1 MANNNN
7 NNNNKGVSAAA
18 APLFRGRLMRDI
30 NELCKPPSYPN
41 IKLHPPVDELDGNM
55 SDACLL
61 LTTKVYGSMPLHLS
75 VDFPA
80 NYPVA
85 PPRISMDTPGVS
97 HPNVFGTYICASIL
111 NTSEGYTSAYTLKGI
126 AIQLLSFF
134 SSDTIEQ
141 TGGYVVKLDRYQQD
155 SAEELRAQ
163 QRLRE
168 VDGTINSRHHFKCR
182 RCCYNTRD
190 LASMLRAAGV
200 EPQPVV
206 ESVPKPESEGKD
218 VVMGE
223 AAAVET
229 PKSPAPEPQ
238 GPSFPHN
245 LTGRSLEILT
255 DDVLLLIL
263 EKLDTTAINKF
274 VAASNRVRQLVE
286 YHDILRQRELQ
297 CFCLKSSYIKSDLG
311 VGVSTLLRGTYKRGL
326 ESEFDLLSRDAFATL
341 KVRRSVQSI
350 EFDHWLPLPLSRRHW
365 LRVRNDVVVALEAIG
380 EDVLPPSKK
389 PYYKSEQAGAG
400 QPRYVRGEKKGRGP
414 TPKQLLELRQP
425 SKVAPKPESLT
436 RATEVLLSFMT
447 QIVVRLNEDVDKLKD
462 QQSNVDPWSY
472 GETWA
477 DHPSKPAKS
486 TLRFASEKAIE
497 SYFHLFHLLV
507 CLAAEHPQVAADAN
521 RRLRSF
527 YVDNQHSK
535 TDCPNLGMLLVAL
548 LIADDSAIGVNKQTG
563 GGPGTREDLLKSI
576 ITEAIT
582 RNVVW
587 LLDSKGAGRAELVH
601 LEPNDTVSVYRLH
614 HSFVGSQT
622 SYRLLMFMELFRRT
636 ARPAGQTLEEV
647 RDGLY
652 QRHGAPPAGAASHLA
667 AEVRRLQTIDKWPD
681 FLQAMGVS
689 VPSQSSFC
697 NVLRKAVRD
706 SMARGYS
713 VWGLTASEA
722 QSLRE
727 FHEDAFVQG
736 PNWKPPTMMAKERAA
751 ARQNGGRGGRGGRG
765 RGGRGGHGA
774 GERTRPG
781 TIDDALRDMAEER
794 YRHLARNP
802 ADGPRWTSISASER
816 DSAVY
821 VKWRLQTKEVSFF
834 PGGAGREARD
844 AQRRARA
851 NQW

>member
-1 MANNNN
+1 MTSNNT
-7 NNNNKGVSAAA
+7 GVSAVA

-41 IKLHPPVDELDGNM
+41 IKLHPPVTETDGRM
-55 SDACLL
+55 SEACLL
-61 LTTKVYGSMPLHLS
+61 LTTKIYGSMPLHLS
-75 VDFPA
+75 VQFPE

-85 PPRISMDTPGVS
+85 PPRISMNTPGVS

-141 TGGYVVKLDRYQQD
+141 TTGHVVKLQRYQQYT
-155 SAEELRAQ
+155 AEETLAR
-163 QRLRE
+163 QRLRPA
-168 VDGTINSRHHFKCR
+168 DGTTSSQHHFECT
-182 RCCYNTRD
+182 RCCYNSWDRS
-190 LASMLRAAGV
+190 AMLRAAGV
-200 EPQPVV
+200 EPQPAV
-206 ESVPKPESEGKD
+206 ESKPESEAGD
-218 VVMGE
+218 VIMTE
-223 AAAVET
+223 APKLPLAA
-229 PKSPAPEPQ
+229 SLN
-238 GPSFPHN
+238 S
-245 LTGRSLEILT
+245 RSIDMLT

-263 EKLDTTAINKF
+263 KELDNTDINKF
-274 VAASNRVRQLVE
+274 VAASDRVRQLVE

-297 CFCLKSSYIKSDLG
+297 CFCLKSSYLKSDLG

-326 ESEFDLLSRDAFATL
+326 ESEFDLLSREAFSTL

-365 LRVRNDVVVALEAIG
+365 LRVRNDVVVALKAIG
-380 EDVLPPSKK
+380 EDVLPASKK
-389 PYYKSEQAGAG
+389 PRNKSGRNGAAG
-400 QPRYVRGEKKGRGP
+400 QSHNGWGEEKKERGL
-414 TPKQLLELRQP
+414 TPKQLVELRKP
-425 SKVAPKPESLT
+425 SKKSPTPESLT

-462 QQSNVDPWSY
+462 DQRDFDPWAYS
-472 GETWA
+472 ESWA
-477 DHPSKPAKS
+477 DHASGPVKS

-507 CLAAEHPQVAADAN
+507 CLAAEHPQVADDAD

-527 YVDNQHSK
+527 YVDNQRSK

-548 LIADDSAIGVNKQTG
+548 LIADDSKIGVDKQTG

-587 LLDSKGAGRAELVH
+587 LLDTKGAGRAELVH
-601 LEPNDTVSVYRLH
+601 LEPNDTVSAYRLH
-614 HSFVGSQT
+614 HSYVGSQT

-636 ARPAGQTLEEV
+636 ARPSGQTLEEV

-652 QRHGAPPAGAASHLA
+652 QRHGAPPAGAASNLA
-667 AEVRRLQTIDKWPD
+667 AEVRRLQAIDKWPD
-681 FLQAMGVS
+681 FLEATGVS
-689 VPSQSSFC
+689 IPSQSSFC
-697 NVLRKAVRD
+697 NVLRNAVRD

-722 QSLRE
+722 QNLRE
-727 FHEDAFVQG
+727 YHEDAFAQG
-736 PNWKPPTMMAKERAA
+736 PNWKPPTMTAKERAA
-751 ARQNGGRGGRGGRG
+751 SRQNGGRGGRGG
-765 RGGRGGHGA
+765 GHGA
-774 GERTRPG
+774 DDRTRPG

-794 YRHLARNP
+794 YRHLARN
-802 ADGPRWTSISASER
+802 AGDGPKWTSTSASER
-816 DSAVY
+816 ESAVY
-821 VKWRLQTKEVSFF
+821 VKWRLQMKEVSFF
-834 PGGAGREARD
+834 PGGAGREARG
-844 AQRRARA
+844 AQRRARR
-851 NQW
+851 NRW